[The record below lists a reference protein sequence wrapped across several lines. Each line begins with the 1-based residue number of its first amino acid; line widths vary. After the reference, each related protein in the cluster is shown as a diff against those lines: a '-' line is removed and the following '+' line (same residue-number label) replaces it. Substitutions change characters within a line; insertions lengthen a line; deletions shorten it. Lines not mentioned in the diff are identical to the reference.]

1 MRGRVLPHLRPLHDL
16 AVLTALSLQ
25 ELEQRHLRVGGER
38 LEPDV
43 GLEELLED
51 AVEEAA
57 DVELEEVVA
66 DIQCSD
72 DSLDYVREDL

>member
-1 MRGRVLPHLRPLHDL
+1 MDRHVL
-16 AVLTALSLQ
+16 AVLRDLDYRVLLTALG
-25 ELEQRHLRVGGER
+25 LEEFEECHLGVCGER